1 MKATKPGRFG
11 FIADTDFA
19 LDKATQQWVGSI
31 ILREALPSEYLA
43 RQGFQNRVFEDA
55 IQLEGV
61 IVSPTR
67 PLSLVISQPDISGTP
82 STLDEIRS
90 SMEALGFLE
99 IPDLHLG
106 YTTSLSFYRT
116 ADRIAVFDAHPA
128 NSVTS
133 QGVVFPI
140 DFIIQQATEVMHG
153 EIQKRL

>member
-1 MKATKPGRFG
+1 M
-11 FIADTDFA
+11 
-19 LDKATQQWVGSI
+19 
-31 ILREALPSEYLA
+31 
-43 RQGFQNRVFEDA
+43 
-55 IQLEGV
+55 
-61 IVSPTR
+61 
-67 PLSLVISQPDISGTP
+67 ISQPDISGTP

-90 SMEALGFLE
+90 LMEALGFLE